1 MDHSRVRKNMMIVVI
16 GVLLM
21 SLMFGCGKEK
31 FGQDPGESGAE
42 SQQAVEDPKE
52 SSEVAETENVETS
65 SENGESDVNDAAEN
79 ENSDTESSEDENAN
93 DESSDYETA
102 NNESSEN
109 ENADKEYEEMKLFIN
124 GEEVPVTWE
133 ENESVEALKEL
144 VPLTVEMSMYGGFE
158 QVGYL
163 GTSITRNDVQTVT
176 SYGDIVLYSGNQIVI
191 FYGSNSWA
199 YTRLGHVE
207 LSQEEMARLLSNG
220 DVVIELK

>member
-79 ENSDTESSEDENAN
+79 ENSDTESSDN
-93 DESSDYETA
+93 ETA